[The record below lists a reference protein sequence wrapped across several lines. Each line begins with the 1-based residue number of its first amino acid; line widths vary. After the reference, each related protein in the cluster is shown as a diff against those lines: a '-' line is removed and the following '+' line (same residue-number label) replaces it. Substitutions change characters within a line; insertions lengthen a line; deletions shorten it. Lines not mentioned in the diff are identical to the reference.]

1 MAKKITNEDID
12 KRIYDLV
19 GTEYK
24 RVSDY
29 VRGNQKVTFY
39 HVECGETFETT
50 TNHFIYDNR
59 RCHCKINTTDP
70 KDFAE
75 RFKQVAGTEYT
86 QITPYIRSFK
96 KIKILHHTCGTTFE
110 MTPKD
115 FLRGRRC
122 SNCCRTKRKST
133 EQFSQEVT
141 ELSNGEY
148 KLVSQYKNNRTKVEV
163 THIACGFTYAVTPKD
178 FLRGNRC
185 PRCKQSK
192 GEQLVTKILDNH
204 KIPYELQKG
213 YEDLKNNGSYLRFD
227 FYIPDCNLLIEY
239 DGVQHFK
246 PVAYFGGDKKLASQ
260 QRRDKQKTEYAE
272 ENHINLLRVNYL
284 MTEKSI
290 EQHIVNKVNQ
300 CKAEALS
307 DRV

>member
-12 KRIYDLV
+12 KRIYNLV
-19 GTEYK
+19 GDEYK

-29 VRGNQKVTFY
+29 VRGNQKITFY
-39 HVECGETFETT
+39 HAGCGETFETT

-59 RCHCKINTTDP
+59 RCNCKINTTDP
-70 KDFAE
+70 DDFAK
-75 RFKQVAGTEYT
+75 RFKQIAGVDYV
-86 QITPYIRSFK
+86 QLSNYVRSFK
-96 KIKILHHTCGTTFE
+96 KIKILHRACETTFE

-122 SNCCRTKRKST
+122 PNCYGTKRKST
-133 EQFSQEVT
+133 EQFRQEVIK
-141 ELSNGEY
+141 LSNGDYE
-148 KLVSQYKNNRTKVEV
+148 LVSQYVNNHTKVEINHV
-163 THIACGFTYAVTPKD
+163 TCGFTYAVTPKD

-185 PRCKQSK
+185 PHCKQSK
-192 GEQLVTKILDNH
+192 GEQTVARILDNY
-204 KIPYELQKG
+204 KISYEIQKG
-213 YEDLKNNGSYLRFD
+213 YEDLKNNGTYLRFD

-246 PVAYFGGDKKLASQ
+246 PVAYFGGEQKLLSQ
-260 QRRDKQKTEYAE
+260 QRRDKQKTAYAE
-272 ENHINLLRVNYL
+272 KNHIHLLRVNYL
-284 MTEKSI
+284 MTEDSI
-290 EQHIVNKVNQ
+290 EKYIISKVNQ